1 MPFLKDR
8 LASISDAASFE
19 RTAIEAFRW
28 QYVHTPVYSDWCRQ
42 LGVEADRVHRLEDI
56 PFLPISF
63 FKSHSV
69 IQNDATVHK
78 RFLSSGT
85 QGPRSAHSLTKEA
98 LEVYQTFSRKAFELL
113 FGPIKNRPILALLPH
128 YLQNGDSSLVEM
140 CRLWMEDSGHEGN
153 GFFLDDQKQLIQ
165 RLLDLRGCRPAP
177 LLIGASYALLDLA
190 SYGPMKLDHVLVMET
205 GGMKG
210 RGKERVRA
218 ELHQELRSTL
228 GADLIHSEYG
238 MTELLSQAYAK
249 GDHGF
254 VCPPWMKLRIRDAR
268 NPLDTT
274 DSKKRGCINVI
285 DLANWHSCCFIAT
298 DDIGEKRKEGVAVLG
313 RMDRSDIR
321 GCNLLVV

>member
-1 MPFLKDR
+1 MPSLKDR
-8 LASISDAASFE
+8 LASISDADSFE
-19 RTAIEAFRW
+19 KMAIDAFRH
-28 QYVHTPVYSDWCRQ
+28 QSVHTPVYSEWCTQ
-42 LGVEADRVHRLEDI
+42 IGVQSNAVHRLEDI

-69 IQNDATVHK
+69 LQNKAVVQK

-85 QGPRSAHSLTKEA
+85 QGPRSTHSLTEEA
-98 LEVYQTFSRKAFELL
+98 LQIYRVFSREAFELL
-113 FGPIKNRPILALLPH
+113 YGPLEGRPIFALLPH
-128 YLQNGDSSLVEM
+128 YLENGDSSLVEM
-140 CRLWMEDSGHEGN
+140 CRIWMDVSGHERN
-153 GFFLDDQKQLIQ
+153 GFFLDDRKQLIR
-165 RLLDLRGCRPAP
+165 RLMGLKGCQPAP

-190 SYGPMKLDHVLVMET
+190 SFGPMDLSHVLVMET

-218 ELHQELRSTL
+218 ELHRELQSIL
-228 GADLIHSEYG
+228 GVDLIHSEYG
-238 MTELLSQAYAK
+238 MTEMLSQAYATAER
-249 GDHGF
+249 GF
-254 VCPPWMKLRIRDAR
+254 VCPPWMQLRIRDAR

-274 DSKKRGCINVI
+274 NSKKRGCINVI